1 MTAESVVEGEGSNG
15 GASGE
20 LERRPSVTTRGVFR
34 AAFSRAMAR
43 QAEAR
48 ARRSAY
54 FLAGAANAHTR
65 AYDYALT
72 YAHVRAYVSLLAVK
86 GSGLVALLLAT
97 VVLGGYV
104 QSLKK
109 EDFFCIMA
117 IAVIQTAG

>member
-1 MTAESVVEGEGSNG
+1 MTADSVVEGEGSNG
-15 GASGE
+15 GGSGE
-20 LERRPSVTTRGVFR
+20 LERRPSVR
-34 AAFSRAMAR
+34 AAFSRAMAH

-54 FLAGAANAHTR
+54 ALAGAANAHTR

-72 YAHVRAYVSLLAVK
+72 YAHVRAYVSLAVK
-86 GSGLVALLLAT
+86 GSGFLALFLTT
-97 VVLGGYV
+97 VVLGYV

-109 EDFFCIMA
+109 EDFFCIMV

>member
-1 MTAESVVEGEGSNG
+1 MTADSVVEGEGSNG

-20 LERRPSVTTRGVFR
+20 QERRPSVTTRGVFR

-54 FLAGAANAHTR
+54 ALAGAANAHTR
-65 AYDYALT
+65 AYGYALT
-72 YAHVRAYVSLLAVK
+72 YAHVRAYVSLAVK
-86 GSGLVALLLAT
+86 GSGILALLLST
-97 VVLGGYV
+97 VVLGYV

>member
-1 MTAESVVEGEGSNG
+1 
-15 GASGE
+15 
-20 LERRPSVTTRGVFR
+20 
-34 AAFSRAMAR
+34 MAR
-43 QAEAR
+43 QAETR

-54 FLAGAANAHTR
+54 GLAGAANAHTR
-65 AYDYALT
+65 AYGYALT
-72 YAHVRAYVSLLAVK
+72 YAHVRAYVSLAVK
-86 GSGLVALLLAT
+86 GSGILALLLAT